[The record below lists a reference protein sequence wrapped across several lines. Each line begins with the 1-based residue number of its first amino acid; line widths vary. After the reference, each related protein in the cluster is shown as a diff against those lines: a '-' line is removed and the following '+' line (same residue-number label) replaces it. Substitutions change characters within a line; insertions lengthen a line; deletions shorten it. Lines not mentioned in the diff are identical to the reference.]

1 MWKKCFRCFES
12 CIWVKMG
19 DIRQLLLLFSHE
31 VVSDSLWPCRLLCP
45 SLSPSV
51 CSNSVFE
58 LVMPS
63 HYSLSFTI
71 SQCLLRFLSIELV
84 MPSHYSL
91 SFTISQCLLKFLSI
105 ELVMLPDH
113 LILCHPLL
121 VLPSIFPSIRVFPS
135 ESALHTRWPK

>member
-1 MWKKCFRCFES
+1 M
-12 CIWVKMG
+12 
-19 DIRQLLLLFSHE
+19 
-31 VVSDSLWPCRLLCP
+31 SDSLRPCRLLCP

-91 SFTISQCLLKFLSI
+91 SFTISQCLLKFVSIELVMPSHYSLSFTISQCLLKFLSI
-105 ELVMLPDH
+105 ELVMSSHYLV
-113 LILCHPLL
+113 LCCPLL
-121 VLPSIFPSIRVFPS
+121 LLPSIFPNISVFSS
-135 ESALHTRWPK
+135 ESVLQIRWPKY